1 MQCGSA
7 QAPGPGSGARVLDLS
22 QTGSMDGY
30 FRTLAGPSTGEGTLQ
45 GTTAFLTQW
54 IGIPILAGAQCVDPK
69 NHSRIAPFPSV
80 EPNLNGI
87 CGLAVV
93 DMLDNRSDAV
103 WYPEET
109 LQTTTGS
116 ETNRVYCQSYSI
128 PLPRGGVCE
137 DCSRCSDKNGDAAV
151 QPGFAAVE
159 IAPTFG
165 SNDMPRSV
173 ALDGNGVV
181 LLTRQ
186 SPMGAAHNTKK
197 QNQTL
202 VAVNAKTGA
211 LRYTTT
217 LHHSPYGVTT
227 NNVPSQSTPQGLFA
241 AVLRVDN
248 DASPANGGGGGGD
261 DEDIIDVTIVIFA
274 AQDGKIVYKSPV
286 IQDFT
291 QHITVQPITPYYNN
305 FVSQG
310 VGNDDAF
317 AFSRITPTDF
327 SFIQTDS
334 TGIAMMHYLR
344 NE

>member
-1 MQCGSA
+1 M
-7 QAPGPGSGARVLDLS
+7 
-22 QTGSMDGY
+22 
-30 FRTLAGPSTGEGTLQ
+30 
-45 GTTAFLTQW
+45 
-54 IGIPILAGAQCVDPK
+54 
-69 NHSRIAPFPSV
+69 
-80 EPNLNGI
+80 LN
-87 CGLAVV
+87 
-93 DMLDNRSDAV
+93 NRSDAV

-217 LHHSPYGVTT
+217 LHQGATVYGVTT
-227 NNVPSQSTPQGLFA
+227 NNLPADFTKNASQSTPQGLFA
-241 AVLRVDN
+241 AVVRVDN
-248 DASPANGGGGGGD
+248 DAFRVAGGGGGGD
-261 DEDIIDVTIVIFA
+261 DEDIIDVIIVIFA

-286 IQDFT
+286 IPDFT

-344 NE
+344 NQ